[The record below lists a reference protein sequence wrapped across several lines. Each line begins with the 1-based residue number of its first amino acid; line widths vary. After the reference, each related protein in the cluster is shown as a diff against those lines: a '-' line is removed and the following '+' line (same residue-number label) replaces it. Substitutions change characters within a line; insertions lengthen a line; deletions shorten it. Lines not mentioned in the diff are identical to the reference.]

1 MPAPTLSICI
11 VNWNTRDYLR
21 VCLQSLRDT
30 ATDLQPQ
37 TIVVDNAS
45 GDGSAAMVAE
55 EFSEVAL
62 IANEENLGYAAANN
76 QALEAATGDLKLVL
90 NPDVVLPPGGV
101 AELIACMERH
111 PKAAAVAP
119 KLVDPDGRTQLSCRS
134 FPDPDVLLFEALLLS
149 KLFPRSPRFGRYRM
163 SWWGYDDERTV
174 DQPMTSAL
182 LLRTAALE
190 EVGHFD
196 QQFPIFF
203 NDVDL
208 CRRLWDAGWEV
219 WFTPEVEVVHHVGA
233 STRQVRPQM
242 VAESHRSLLAYYE
255 KNYRG
260 KVGPLA
266 YYGARALVRIGGVVR
281 GGLARLRG

>member
-1 MPAPTLSICI
+1 MPAPTLPICI
-11 VNWNTRDYLR
+11 VNWNTRDHLR
-21 VCLQSLRDT
+21 ECLQSLRDT
-30 ATDLQPQ
+30 ATDLEPQ

-45 GDGSAAMVAE
+45 ADGSAAMVAE
-55 EFSEVAL
+55 EFPEVAL
-62 IANEENLGYAAANN
+62 IANEDNLGFAAANN

-101 AELIACMERH
+101 AGLVACMARH
-111 PKAAAVAP
+111 PKASAVAP
-119 KLVDPDGRTQLSCRS
+119 KLVHPDGRVQLSRRS
-134 FPDPDVLLFEALLLS
+134 FPDPDVLLYEALLLS

-196 QQFPIFF
+196 QRFPLFF

-219 WFTPEVEVVHHVGA
+219 WFTPEVEVIHHVGA

-242 VAESHRSLLAYYE
+242 VAESHRSLLGYYE
-255 KNYRG
+255 KHYRG
-260 KVGPLA
+260 TVGPLA